1 MAAYYLAVDIGAS
14 SGRHIIGHMENGK
27 MVLEEIYR
35 FENGMVKKDGELC
48 WEFDRL
54 FKEVVNGL
62 KKCKEIGK
70 IPVSMGVDTWGVDF
84 VLLDK
89 DDNLLKVDADGYC
102 QIDEHMFDKDA
113 LIIENRQASKVSL
126 CTPDKKPYLT
136 VSFDA
141 PLFGLWSPAGMGAP
155 FICIEPWYGRCDRAG
170 FAGELKDR
178 EYGNSLAQGEKFE
191 KSYTI
196 AIEM

>member
-1 MAAYYLAVDIGAS
+1 
-14 SGRHIIGHMENGK
+14 
-27 MVLEEIYR
+27 
-35 FENGMVKKDGELC
+35 
-48 WEFDRL
+48 
-54 FKEVVNGL
+54 
-62 KKCKEIGK
+62 
-70 IPVSMGVDTWGVDF
+70 
-84 VLLDK
+84 
-89 DDNLLKVDADGYC
+89 
-102 QIDEHMFDKDA
+102 
-113 LIIENRQASKVSL
+113 
-126 CTPDKKPYLT
+126 

-196 AIEM
+196 AIEL